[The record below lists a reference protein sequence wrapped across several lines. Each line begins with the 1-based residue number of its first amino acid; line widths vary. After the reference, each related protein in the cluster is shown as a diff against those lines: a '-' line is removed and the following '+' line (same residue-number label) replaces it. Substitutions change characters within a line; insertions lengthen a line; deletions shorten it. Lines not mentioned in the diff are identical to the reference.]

1 MEIEGFR
8 AKNNP
13 HIAFVKES
21 SKIFWLGIN
30 GKNLETI
37 FDITVNLSFLARY
50 HYHFRLAST
59 TFPSCFHDRLVL
71 LPLPCLYDRQSTV
84 HLQSTYRPS
93 YHYRH
98 LIYRYGPFVCNRRL
112 CNGTRRDGNGRMD
125 GRWTV
130 GKIFKL
136 SFKNAVIL

>member
-1 MEIEGFR
+1 MRDSERKII
-8 AKNNP
+8 
-13 HIAFVKES
+13 HILHLSRRVRKFFDWGSAVRI
-21 SKIFWLGIN
+21 SKLS
-30 GKNLETI
+30 
-37 FDITVNLSFLARY
+37 VNLSFLARY

-59 TFPSCFHDRLVL
+59 TVPSCFHDRPVL
-71 LPLPCLYDRQSTV
+71 LPLPCLYDRRSTV